1 MKTITPVSIWANGKT
16 TEAKILNAYAVN
28 VILNTSATFY
38 YGLFAE
44 NEDNTCGELL
54 QQGNI
59 SMSGADYQTWT
70 TDGIAWDWVAT
81 ELNLTITGEF
91 VPPAPVEPIVELPL

>member
-44 NEDNTCGELL
+44 NEDNTCGQLL

-59 SMSGADYQTWT
+59 SMSGADYQTYYRWHCLGFYSHRIKFNNYG
-70 TDGIAWDWVAT
+70 GICAT
-81 ELNLTITGEF
+81 CNIK
-91 VPPAPVEPIVELPL
+91 

>member
-44 NEDNTCGELL
+44 NEDNTCG
-54 QQGNI
+54 
-59 SMSGADYQTWT
+59 
-70 TDGIAWDWVAT
+70 
-81 ELNLTITGEF
+81 
-91 VPPAPVEPIVELPL
+91 